1 VFGWVLV
8 YKKIKKEGVMMKKIL
23 KSTVLIVLA
32 AAMLFMFGCG
42 VKNEQA
48 AKDTAAKTD
57 SVTEE
62 RKADLESAQP
72 NTVEDKAMDVSKE
85 ALLKELS
92 SMEKDWSADLHK
104 IIIKSDGLLDKWIDG
119 ELSYNQYI
127 MEFHKYKLEFD
138 EFYNNAEAVYKEK
151 DFANLLK
158 DEPLYKNKLIQGKQ
172 LRDTVKDFFDIVY
185 GGKKDVSGKIY
196 DISGDRYKD
205 LYNDKM
211 VKQYNS
217 YYRMLRQ
224 L

>member
-1 VFGWVLV
+1 
-8 YKKIKKEGVMMKKIL
+8 MKKFL
-23 KSTVLIVLA
+23 KGTVLIVLA

-42 VKNEQA
+42 AKNEQA
-48 AKDTAAKTD
+48 AKDTPAKTD
-57 SVTEE
+57 SVAEE
-62 RKADLESAQP
+62 RKTDLESSTP
-72 NTVEDKAMDVSKE
+72 NTVEDKAVDVSKE

-92 SMEKDWSADLHK
+92 SLEKAWSADLHK
-104 IIIKSDGLLDKWIDG
+104 LIARSDGLLDKWLSG
-119 ELSYNQYI
+119 EMSYNQYI
-127 MEFHKYKLEFD
+127 VEYHKYKLEFD

-185 GGKKDVSGKIY
+185 GGKEDESGRIY
-196 DISGDRYKD
+196 DISGERYKE